1 MKALPNMTMPSA
13 ISSVSPDL
21 RNTAPVGGQNHR
33 SGPGSPQARRES
45 NVLAT
50 GSGTV
55 NHPAGS
61 RHIAMA
67 LRAAG
72 LGVLALGAMAGAG
85 QAALAAD
92 RFPITPD
99 QRSTAEKVAANGV
112 ALADLSPNA
121 PSSYTIKRGDTLWSI
136 ATLFLKSPWRW
147 PELWGMNQTQI
158 RNPHLIYPGQTLL
171 LVKTADGRAQ
181 LILAGSSPA
190 TAAAPAAA
198 APAPAATEPPVP
210 TEKLSPRA
218 REIDVGGTAAI
229 PSIPN
234 SAIEPY
240 LSRPSVVAADELEK
254 YARIVS
260 TQMDRVNLGAGDIAY
275 ARGIDPAAH
284 EGSETFHI
292 FRPAK
297 PLFDPDDFA
306 RKSPIAYE
314 AEYLGTAR
322 LTKGGPV
329 ATLLIT
335 ESKLEIGVGDRLVPI
350 EHQDLIRY
358 APRRPDQNIAGR
370 IVAVAGGVSSVGA
383 GDIVAINRG
392 RRDGLEIG
400 HVLTVLHN
408 GATIVDRTAPGHQK
422 VKLPDEDEGHL
433 FVFRVFDSVAYAL
446 LVSASGPIQ
455 VGDRFAQPDA
465 DPTPGGAAPAAPTP
479 AAP

>member
-21 RNTAPVGGQNHR
+21 RNTTPVGGQNHR

-45 NVLAT
+45 SVPAT
-50 GSGTV
+50 GGGAVGHT
-55 NHPAGS
+55 AG
-61 RHIAMA
+61 RLHIATA

-85 QAALAAD
+85 QSALAAD

-99 QRSTAEKVAANGV
+99 QRSTAEKVATNGV
-112 ALADLSPNA
+112 ALADLAPNA

-190 TAAAPAAA
+190 TATAAAPAAA
-198 APAPAATEPPVP
+198 AAPVATEPPVP

-254 YARIVS
+254 YGRIVS

-275 ARGIDPAAH
+275 ARGVDPAAH
-284 EGSETFHI
+284 EGSEAFHI

-297 PLFDPDDFA
+297 PLYDPDDFA

-322 LTKGGPV
+322 LTKNGPV
-329 ATLLIT
+329 ATLLII

-350 EHQDLIRY
+350 EHQELIRY
-358 APRRPDQNIAGR
+358 VPRRPDRNTAGR
-370 IVAVAGGVSSVGA
+370 IVAVAGGVTSVGA

-465 DPTPGGAAPAAPTP
+465 DPTPGGAATAAPAAP
-479 AAP
+479 